1 MKVKELLEY
10 LQACDP
16 EAEVKY
22 DAEWAIRNNEYVVY
36 DDMGEEVDPTELN
49 FKVENILRLTNAQ
62 GRKRVYLSEG
72 DAE

>member
-22 DAEWAIRNNEYVVY
+22 DAEWAIRNNAYVVY
-36 DDMGEEVDPTELN
+36 DDVGEEVDLTELN
-49 FKVENILRLTNAQ
+49 FKVEHILKMNVQ